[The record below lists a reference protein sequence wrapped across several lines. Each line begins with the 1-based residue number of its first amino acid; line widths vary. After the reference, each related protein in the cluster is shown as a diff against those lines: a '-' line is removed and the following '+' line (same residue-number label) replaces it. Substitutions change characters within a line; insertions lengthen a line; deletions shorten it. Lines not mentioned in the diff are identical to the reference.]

1 MAGKGYC
8 LHFCCSEWI
17 LFLSSSYLCWGE
29 NALQALLL
37 NHPDLIHCQ
46 FSTTTILGLS
56 PSNFTII
63 VDISITFY
71 RKSLLLPSP
80 KYILSIYLSRHT
92 CTHTTGRFMKAFHQ
106 TPTIESL
113 FTCSLGIEFRTSQ
126 ARQTRYHWRT
136 PPSIFK
142 FWFWQKA

>member
-1 MAGKGYC
+1 MILCHSVKWQVRVIVFISVVLNGYYSYHPVTSAGVKM
-8 LHFCCSEWI
+8 LSK
-17 LFLSSSYLCWGE
+17 LFL
-29 NALQALLL
+29 LLY
-37 NHPDLIHCQ
+37 HPDLIHCQ

-80 KYILSIYLSRHT
+80 KYILSIYLSSHT

-126 ARQTRYHWRT
+126 ARQTRYH
-136 PPSIFK
+136 
-142 FWFWQKA
+142 